1 VITTLIFDM
10 NGVITDDEHIHELA
24 TKEAFSDIGI
34 KLTAEDYRA
43 FCLGRTDVAAFKDLF
58 KKFDIPHQNTRDLI
72 VKKSLRYQELIKE
85 NLKIY
90 PGIVN
95 FIKNQSTKYT
105 LALASSSTYDEVTG
119 VVNLLNIKDYFKVII
134 TANDVK
140 HGKPHPEP
148 YLLTAKKI
156 NVNPT
161 ECLVLEDSENG
172 VLSAIAAGMI
182 CVAITN
188 TEVEKNLI
196 KAHYRIKKLES
207 LQSILDGI

>member
-1 VITTLIFDM
+1 M

-24 TKEAFSDIGI
+24 TKEVFFDIGI
-34 KLTAEDYRA
+34 ELTAEDYRA

-58 KKFDIPHQNTRDLI
+58 EEFDIQHQNTNDLI
-72 VKKSLRYQELIKE
+72 AKKSLRYQELIKG
-85 NLKIY
+85 NLKTY

-105 LALASSSTYDEVTG
+105 LALTSSSTYDEVIG
-119 VVNLLNIKDYFKVII
+119 VVNLLHIKDYFKVII

-148 YLLTAKKI
+148 YLLTAKQL

-172 VLSAIAAGMI
+172 VLSAITARMI

-188 TEVEKNLI
+188 TEVEKKLV
-196 KAHYRIKKLES
+196 KAHYIIEHLEA
-207 LQSILDGI
+207 LKSILDEV

>member
-1 VITTLIFDM
+1 M
-10 NGVITDDEHIHELA
+10 NGVITDDEYIHELA

-58 KKFDIPHQNTRDLI
+58 KKFDIPHQNTRGLI
-72 VKKSLRYQELIKE
+72 AKKSLRYQELIKE

-119 VVNLLNIKDYFKVII
+119 VLNLLYIKDYFKVII

-148 YLLTAKKI
+148 YLLTAKKL